1 MIATTLRRLKEMVIP
16 EGVILLVVVVLFRSD
31 PLRSQ
36 IAGAGRLF
44 TYVVLAGGA
53 LLAWRFH
60 RSRVVFALL
69 VFAVAVGVIA
79 KTAPVDPSLGA
90 AAVGF
95 HGLALLLP
103 LNLLGISLLGER
115 GLLTRPG
122 LLRVTILV
130 LQVGAIATLAVVA
143 PEKTAQWLQ
152 RQIVPTSWTNW
163 TPIAQPALAAYA
175 MGAVGMGIHLVLRS
189 SGSTRGFFWALLAS
203 FLALHTFRDGA
214 TATTYLGMA
223 GLILGVGVI
232 EATYFMAF
240 RDQLTGLPARRAFN
254 GALLELGSQYTV
266 AMVDVDRFKKFNDQ
280 HGHDVGDQVL
290 KMVARELG
298 QIAGGGTAYRYGGE
312 EFAIVFPGKKRDDCL
327 PHLEQVLEAV
337 EEASFTV
344 RGRGRPRAK
353 PAKSRKSRGNR
364 GRLSVTVSIG
374 VAERNGRHPTP
385 DKVVKAADQALY
397 RAKKAGRNRI
407 RR

>member
-1 MIATTLRRLKEMVIP
+1 
-16 EGVILLVVVVLFRSD
+16 VILLVVVVLFRSET
-31 PLRSQ
+31 LRSQ

-44 TYVVLAGGA
+44 TYVVLVGGA

-69 VFAVAVGVIA
+69 VLAIAVGVVGN
-79 KTAPVDPSLGA
+79 TAAADPSLGA
-90 AAVGF
+90 TAVGF

-115 GLLTRPG
+115 GVLTRPG
-122 LLRVTILV
+122 LARVTILA
-130 LQVGAIATLAVVA
+130 LQVGALSALAVVVPA
-143 PEKTAQWLQ
+143 TTADWLQ
-152 RQIVPTSWTNW
+152 RQIIPVAWTAW
-163 TPIAQPALAAYA
+163 TPIAQPALVAYGLA
-175 MGAVGMGIHLVLRS
+175 TSWMGVRLVLHP
-189 SGSTRGFFWALLAS
+189 GGATRGFLWALITS
-203 FLALHTFRDGA
+203 FLALHAFRDSA
-214 TATTYLGMA
+214 TATTYLGTA

-312 EFAIVFPGKKRDDCL
+312 EFAIVFPGKRRDDCV
-327 PHLEQVLEAV
+327 PHLEQVREAV
-337 EEASFTV
+337 EGASFTV
-344 RGRGRPRAK
+344 RGRGRPRTK
-353 PAKSRKSRGNR
+353 PAKSRTSRRPR
-364 GRLSVTVSIG
+364 GQLSVTVSIG
-374 VAERNGRHPTP
+374 VAERNGRYPTP
-385 DKVVKAADQALY
+385 EKVVKAADQALY